1 MGLGLR
7 IVVDWHGGLWIM
19 GFGFGVMKLGVD
31 LGMDWRFW
39 IWVLILDLGSAEI
52 EDCGGS
58 VGLG

>member
-39 IWVLILDLGSAEI
+39 IWVLILDLGST
-52 EDCGGS
+52 
-58 VGLG
+58 